1 MGIPMHAPAAAESH
15 DFSRAP
21 EPLLERSRGCQLSAE
36 RNFLASTTVLFAHQ
50 RAI

>member
-36 RNFLASTTVLFAHQ
+36 RNLASAAALFARQ